1 MYSIQRRSGDDR
13 RKRPDRRNGMDRRNQ
28 AKAAFPSNDSLLNT
42 QDACAYLQIS
52 RPTYLKYISEGRI
65 KAQKVGRGWK
75 VFKSELDR
83 FLRAE

>member
-1 MYSIQRRSGDDR
+1 MYSIQRRRGDDR
-13 RKRPDRRNGMDRRNQ
+13 RKRPDRRNGADRRNQ
-28 AKAAFPSNDSLLNT
+28 ESAAFPANDSLLNT
-42 QDACAYLQIS
+42 QDACKYLQIS

>member
-13 RKRPDRRNGMDRRNQ
+13 RKRPDRRNGVDRRNQ
-28 AKAAFPSNDSLLNT
+28 SKAAFPSNDSLLNT
-42 QDACAYLQIS
+42 QDACTYLQIS